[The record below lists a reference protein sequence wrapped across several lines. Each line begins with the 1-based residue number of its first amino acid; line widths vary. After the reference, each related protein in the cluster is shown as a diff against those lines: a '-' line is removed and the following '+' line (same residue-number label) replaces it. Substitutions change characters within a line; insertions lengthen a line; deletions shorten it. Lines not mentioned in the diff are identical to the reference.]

1 MIYSATPAQ
10 RRKDFHCSAKAQ
22 GCSAA
27 VATVDDSE
35 EDLPI
40 ASYDSDDNLPPSSEP
55 RYSSPLPSPDH
66 TPRQSPDRTPR
77 QSPEPTPG
85 PFNAVNC
92 LVTVA
97 EFATQ
102 WNSEWGT
109 IPQWS
114 HQFTT
119 RYLTAVEE
127 MRSVEFIEGVARKAR
142 IGRALIDDIAHLISN
157 STLPTTVSLLRVF
170 IELTVKITIKLIKGV
185 TILEEKLKSVT
196 PFTGNGLRNFLASV
210 EPVSAPSL
218 WIHFTS

>member
-1 MIYSATPAQ
+1 
-10 RRKDFHCSAKAQ
+10 
-22 GCSAA
+22 
-27 VATVDDSE
+27 
-35 EDLPI
+35 
-40 ASYDSDDNLPPSSEP
+40 
-55 RYSSPLPSPDH
+55 
-66 TPRQSPDRTPR
+66 
-77 QSPEPTPG
+77 
-85 PFNAVNC
+85 
-92 LVTVA
+92 
-97 EFATQ
+97 
-102 WNSEWGT
+102 
-109 IPQWS
+109 
-114 HQFTT
+114 
-119 RYLTAVEE
+119 